1 MEKDKPRVGTKAE
14 AGRAERQAR
23 EAAALRENLHRR
35 KEQAR
40 TRESGIRESGKE
52 STVKDSGPCP

>member
-14 AGRAERQAR
+14 AGRAERQTR

-52 STVKDSGPCP
+52 PKPCP